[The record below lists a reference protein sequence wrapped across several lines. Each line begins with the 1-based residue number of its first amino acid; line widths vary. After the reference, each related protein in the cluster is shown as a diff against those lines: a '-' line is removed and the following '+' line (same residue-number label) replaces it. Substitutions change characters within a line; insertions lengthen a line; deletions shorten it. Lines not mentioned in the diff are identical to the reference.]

1 MKNSPKTPYFVKK
14 ETVYHRIVI
23 KVGTN
28 VLTKTDGR
36 LDLTIISNLVD
47 QIATLKA
54 KGIEVILVSSGA
66 VGAARSLLPNLDQLN
81 KIVRRQL
88 LSSVGQIRLLNV
100 YQTFFANYDL
110 FCAQVLATKEDF
122 RDRQHYLNMKECL
135 LALQRPDLIPIV
147 NENDVIAID
156 ELMFTDNDEL
166 AAWITSMLSAEAL
179 FILTNVDGILTG
191 HPEAPKSELIPEID
205 PDDEQILEYIAP
217 STSSFGRGG
226 MATKFHTAQ
235 KVARL
240 GITTYIA
247 NGKRNNTI
255 VDILQGKTRIFTKV
269 TASDT
274 KSNLKKWMAFYES
287 PAPAR
292 VIINEGAERAL
303 RNTRTVNSLLPVGIL
318 QIDGDFQ
325 KGDLLEI
332 YNTSEV
338 FIGRGLAQYDS
349 TQARQWLGQNDQKP
363 LIHYDHLLIGNY

>member
-1 MKNSPKTPYFVKK
+1 MYR
-14 ETVYHRIVI
+14 RIVI

-47 QIATLKA
+47 QIAFLKA
-54 KGIEVILVSSGA
+54 SGTEVILVSSGA
-66 VGAARSLLPNLDQLN
+66 VGAARSLLPDLDQLN
-81 KIVRRQL
+81 KVVRRQL

-166 AAWITSMLSAEAL
+166 AAWVASMLSADAL

-191 HPEAPKSELIPEID
+191 HPEAPDSTLIPEID
-205 PDDEQILEYIAP
+205 PNDEHILKYIAP

-240 GITTYIA
+240 GITTFIA

-255 VDILQGKTRIFTKV
+255 VDILQGTTSTFTKV
-269 TASDT
+269 MASTD
-274 KSNLKKWMAFYES
+274 KSNIKKWIAFSEN
-287 PAPAR
+287 PAPAWI
-292 VIINEGAERAL
+292 IINEGAERAL
-303 RNTRTVNSLLPVGIL
+303 RNIQTVNSLLPVGIL
-318 QIDGDFQ
+318 EIRGDFQ

-332 YNTSEV
+332 YNLSEDFV
-338 FIGRGLAQYDS
+338 GRGLAQYDS
-349 TQARQWLGQNDQKP
+349 TQANKWLGQKDQKP
-363 LIHYDHLLIGNY
+363 LIHYDHLLIGKY